1 MYIIIDAYGM
11 IGVDKKGKKT
21 SENKIDIVIPRSI
34 GKKKKKKTTEN
45 IYILRGRTSNSSVI
59 LILARYNGG
68 YREQN
73 S

>member
-21 SENKIDIVIPRSI
+21 SENKTDIVIPRSI
-34 GKKKKKKTTEN
+34 GKKKKKTTEN